1 MLKMLKG
8 VRVPHRKNTYLSV
21 PKEMPPP
28 KSVTLLCSMHI
39 GKPAVPVVK
48 IGDSVRVGQLIAEQ
62 NGFISSPV
70 HASISGTVKK
80 IDNVLISSG
89 AYVPAVTIESDG
101 LMEKTRKRHSARHKH
116 KRGLYRRRQSER
128 HCRSRR
134 CGLSDLR

>member
-48 IGDSVRVGQLIAEQ
+48 IGDSVRVGQLVAEQ

-70 HASISGTVKK
+70 HASISGK
-80 IDNVLISSG
+80 IGRAHV
-89 AYVPAVTIESDG
+89 
-101 LMEKTRKRHSARHKH
+101 
-116 KRGLYRRRQSER
+116 
-128 HCRSRR
+128 
-134 CGLSDLR
+134 